1 LKLNLFQANLKKQLY
16 KYLHYIVPELGKRWL
31 GLLSWMLTWL
41 LLWFC
46 DGILNLGNQALLL
59 VLGSAMAGMW
69 LPTSVSLIAC
79 VCSMLAFNWLFVPPR
94 FTFNVDLNQDLMLLF
109 TMLCVSAMI
118 SYLMSRLRSVAK
130 VESEQAASSE
140 RMRSLGELFRDTQDV
155 RSQGELL
162 RKALEQDVTASVTL
176 LLLQDFP
183 ATDSREQHYWLGE
196 TNRQIVE
203 GLLNCVKEFV
213 PLGPGTGR
221 FENQRVLFL
230 PVRGRTKAMG
240 AVAIRRN
247 KITEISEIQHTQLQQ
262 MCDMLGL
269 EIERDHT
276 LKQAQLLKEEAHNQS
291 LRNTLL
297 TSISHDYRTPLANLI
312 SAASVIHSQNLK
324 LNSEQITRLSN
335 TVLIEAQHL
344 NRMTSNTLQLARLDS
359 APWRV
364 HKDWESLQE
373 IIGSVLS
380 KTRLRYPMRQLH
392 VQVSHSLPL
401 IFCDAMLL
409 VQMFDNLIENAIKY
423 SADESLIDIQAD
435 LQKSKLLLRVVDRG
449 RGVPDNWKEKVF
461 RAFERIHEDTA
472 LADATDNSQL
482 RRGVGIGLAVCTA
495 IANVH
500 DARIWIEDTL
510 PQGATLCVEFPLEA
524 QPVLNFSA
532 TES

>member
-1 LKLNLFQANLKKQLY
+1 LLN
-16 KYLHYIVPELGKRWL
+16 YLHYIIPNFGKRWL
-31 GLLSWMLTWL
+31 GLLSWLITWL
-41 LLWFC
+41 LLWIC

-69 LPTSVSLIAC
+69 LPPAASLIAC

-94 FTFNVDLNQDLMLLF
+94 FTFNVDLNQDLLLLF

-118 SYLMSRLRSVAK
+118 SYLMSRLRSAAK
-130 VESEQAASSE
+130 LEREHAASSE
-140 RMRSLGELFRDTQDV
+140 RMRKLGELFRDTQDV
-155 RSQGELL
+155 RLQGELL
-162 RKALEQDVTASVTL
+162 RTALEQDVNASVTL
-176 LLLQDFP
+176 LLLQDFSISDP
-183 ATDSREQHYWLGE
+183 LEQHFWLGQSDK
-196 TNRQIVE
+196 QITE
-203 GLLNCVKEFV
+203 GLLSCVKEFA

-221 FENQRVLFL
+221 FENQRTLFL

-240 AVAIRRN
+240 AVAIQRD
-247 KITEISEIQHTQLQQ
+247 EIANMSVMQHAQLQQ
-262 MCDMLGL
+262 MCDLLGL

-276 LKQAQLLKEEAHNQS
+276 LKQAQLSKEEAHNQS
-291 LRNTLL
+291 IRNTLL

-312 SAASVIHSQNLK
+312 SAASVIHSQNQK
-324 LNSEQITRLSN
+324 LNTEQITRLSN

-373 IIGSVLS
+373 IIGSALS
-380 KTRLRYPMRQLH
+380 KTRLRYPLRQLH
-392 VQVSHSLPL
+392 VQVSQSLPL

-409 VQMFDNLIENAIKY
+409 VQLFDNLIENAIKY
-423 SADESLIDIQAD
+423 SADDSLIDIHAD
-435 LQKSKLLLRVVDRG
+435 LQKTKIQLRVVDRG

-461 RAFERIHEDTA
+461 QAFERIHEDTA

-500 DARIWIEDTL
+500 EARIWIEDTL
-510 PQGATLCVEFPLEA
+510 PQGATLCVEFPLEK
-524 QPVLNFSA
+524 QPVLNISA
-532 TES
+532 TEN